1 MSVVLSFNKMSQT
14 DQEKYLKLHNIFN
27 NIQALQPEK
36 INGQNELKLMMNS
49 IFGVD
54 SAKKIKEI
62 LNIFETNFFSDNDKD
77 FLGIQFS
84 RFNHSCFP
92 NADWFSIPNKKE
104 IEIRAMSGIKEADE
118 ISIKYFESSIS
129 MTCQKSRQECLMLT
143 QNFVCSCD
151 ICNESKM

>member
-1 MSVVLSFNKMSQT
+1 MSQT

-27 NIQALQPEK
+27 NIQALHPEK

-129 MTCQKSRQECLMLT
+129 MTCKKSRQECLMLT

-151 ICNESKM
+151 ICNKSMM